1 MNLVDDAMKLAINLK
16 RLVPDLTNTDK
27 DKFVGK
33 FFPMTV
39 NSLMDNVLLFSIFK
53 LVLSRLDKAS
63 GRGG

>member
-16 RLVPDLTNTDK
+16 KLVPDLTNTDK

-39 NSLMDNVLLFSIFK
+39 NCLMDNVLYIFFI
-53 LVLSRLDKAS
+53 
-63 GRGG
+63 